1 MFVEANEFTLMQK
14 LIDCTS
20 NNSRDNIFGDI
31 AYYLLLHFNRID
43 QLTTTDLANA
53 CFTSSST
60 IRRFCESIG
69 YRSFT
74 NLKVAKAGNPEDQR
88 QISILNAAKGR
99 FSAKYMQTQI
109 NENLYAIARSVDSTQ
124 MDHVIDIVMRKQNL
138 LLLAI
143 RPYALWLKEFQSQML
158 FMGKPT
164 YIIDDLENYANLF
177 KRIDKNYSCIVVS
190 PTAGIA
196 STISQQV
203 CGLECEKY

>member
-1 MFVEANEFTLMQK
+1 
-14 LIDCTS
+14 
-20 NNSRDNIFGDI
+20 
-31 AYYLLLHFNRID
+31 
-43 QLTTTDLANA
+43 
-53 CFTSSST
+53 
-60 IRRFCESIG
+60 
-69 YRSFT
+69 
-74 NLKVAKAGNPEDQR
+74 
-88 QISILNAAKGR
+88 
-99 FSAKYMQTQI
+99 
-109 NENLYAIARSVDSTQ
+109 
-124 MDHVIDIVMRKQNL
+124 MRKQNL

-143 RPYALWLKEFQSQML
+143 RPYALWLKEFQSQKL